1 MSGLEIAGVVLGVIP
16 LFVSAIEHYEDGIR
30 PFKTLKLA
38 VYRQELSNYRTKLS
52 LEYGLYTNTLEE
64 LLANIV
70 PEDEA
75 SSMITQGYSPVWKQ
89 LDLEHKLKRRLG
101 NAHTT
106 YLMVMRQM
114 QDVMAKI
121 ASLLDIE
128 KQGNVHDSQ
137 DVCQKH

>member
-38 VYRQELSNYRTKLS
+38 IYRQELSTYRTKLS
-52 LEYGLYTNTLEE
+52 LEYALYTNTLEE

-70 PEDEA
+70 PENEA
-75 SSMITQGYSPVWKQ
+75 SSMITQGYGAVWKQ
-89 LDLEHKLKRRLG
+89 PGLDEKLKRRLG

-106 YLMVMRQM
+106 YFLVIKQM

-128 KQGNVHDSQ
+128 KQGNVHESQ
-137 DVCQKH
+137 DFCETH

>member
-30 PFKTLKLA
+30 PFRTLKLA
-38 VYRQELSNYRTKLS
+38 IYRQELSSYRAKLS
-52 LEYGLYTNTLEE
+52 VEYGLYTNTLEE
-64 LLANIV
+64 LLTDIV
-70 PEDEA
+70 CEDEA
-75 SSMITQGYSPVWKQ
+75 SSMITQGYGPVWKQ
-89 LDLEHKLKRRLG
+89 SGLDDKLKRRLG

-106 YLMVMRQM
+106 YLLVMKQM

-128 KQGNVHDSQ
+128 KQGNVQESQ
-137 DVCQKH
+137 DVCQTH